1 MKLYIL
7 AEPENTELLHA
18 LASTMQ
24 GRGYT
29 VLNSDIG
36 AFESDAIIA
45 LFPLQATSLAILGAA
60 LDLKGNAIL
69 CATSPDQ
76 LPALT
81 QWSETLGVY
90 GIVVV
95 PELVTAWA
103 SLRPPGRTLRT
114 LGGVDLQWWKGI
126 ARASKATLK
135 GFSQALGIPNRHAT
149 RVHVIVA
156 LCAWRA
162 LHGRSYY
169 EIRRM
174 GAHRLRIL
182 GLQSGLGCDVTR
194 ANVATLAA
202 RLRYWWSDVNQRMET
217 DCPNTANKWMSFEEN
232 AKENY
237 VEFPLAYND
246 SKR

>member
-1 MKLYIL
+1 M

-18 LASTMQ
+18 LTSTMQ
-24 GRGYT
+24 SRGYT

-45 LFPLQATSLAILGAA
+45 IFPLHATSLAILEAA
-60 LDLKGNAIL
+60 LDLMGSAVL
-69 CATSPDQ
+69 CAKSTDQ
-76 LPALT
+76 LPDLA
-81 QWSETLGVY
+81 QWSETPGVC

-95 PELVTAWA
+95 PELATAWA

-114 LGGVDLQWWKGI
+114 LDKVGLRWWESV
-126 ARASKATLK
+126 ARVSKTTLS
-135 GFSQALGIPNRHAT
+135 GFSKALGIPRRHAT
-149 RVHVIVA
+149 RVHVILA

-162 LHGRSYY
+162 VNERSYY
-169 EIRRM
+169 DIRQL

-182 GLQSGLGCDVTR
+182 GLQSGMDVSQ

-217 DCPNTANKWMSFEEN
+217 DCPNTASKWASFEEN
-232 AKENY
+232 AKEIN
-237 VEFPLAYND
+237 VV
-246 SKR
+246 RRQ